1 MVKRGAA
8 GFTLIELVVVITI
21 IGILAAVA
29 LPKFVSLQTEA
40 RIAKLNA
47 ARGSVGAAAALVHG
61 AYLSRG
67 GVADTLNCAGG
78 AVAATNTP
86 DGTLCTES
94 GLIQL
99 ANTYPSGTV
108 ALAATPP
115 GIIGAA
121 GLVSAVFSPTLA
133 QLNAEGYGAS
143 VAGNVTTISVIG
155 GTGTT
160 GTSSAQVNATCSFTF
175 TSATAPT
182 PTTLGQPAAVSAV
195 TTTGC

>member
-1 MVKRGAA
+1 MRRAK

-21 IGILAAVA
+21 IGVLAAVA

-61 AYLSRG
+61 GYLSRG
-67 GVADTLNCAGG
+67 AVADTLNCAGG
-78 AVAATNTP
+78 AVAASNTA
-86 DGTLCTES
+86 DGTMCTES
-94 GLIQL
+94 GLVQL
-99 ANTYPSGTV
+99 ANGYPSGAV
-108 ALAATPP
+108 ALGVATP
-115 GIIGAA
+115 GIVGAA

-133 QLNAEGYGAS
+133 QLNAEGYAAS

-155 GTGTT
+155 GAGTT
-160 GTSSAQVNATCSFTF
+160 GASPAQVNATCAFTY

-182 PTTLGQPAAVSAV
+182 PTSLGQPAAVSPV